1 MQNSVKLMIGAV
13 VAGIIGLV
21 VWWQMQPVQK
31 PESVVGTVAEPV
43 AVAPES
49 APEAVPDPEP
59 QHQAANTA
67 PQFDVVRV
75 SPEGQAVIA
84 GQAAPGQMVE
94 ILLDGTVIGTA
105 AADATGSFATVLEVA
120 PSNEARELTLRTA
133 LAEAPAAVVALAP
146 TAGAGDATSDQP
158 VSSEAATPETVTTE
172 AAAAA
177 AAELAAAEKAAEAA
191 AAAEL
196 AAAEIAA
203 ELAAAEKAAEAAAE
217 QAAAELTAAAAKA
230 EAEALAA
237 AELTAAA
244 AKAEAEAL
252 AAAEADAA
260 VKAEAE
266 ALAAAEAAAA
276 AKAEAEALAAAEAA
290 AAAKAEA
297 EALAAAE
304 AAAAAKAEAE
314 ALAAAEAA
322 AAAKAEAEALAAAE
336 AAAAMA
342 AADPAADSLE
352 PEVSRFAMSAPVI
365 ILPQEGADQAP
376 VLLKAEPEGVVLLQ
390 PAQTEPTAGI
400 VLDRITYSPEGD
412 LMAAGRGQPGAIVRV
427 YANAKFLEEIR
438 CNEDGRWEARIGSDI
453 ATKAVLL
460 RFDEV
465 DDGGAVLSR
474 LETPFEYSPV
484 ATTQELRQRKIVVQK
499 GDYLWKFAEQYY
511 GEGWRYSV
519 IFSAN
524 SALIRDPDLIYPG
537 QIFSVPELVNSQ

>member
-1 MQNSVKLMIGAV
+1 MQNSVKLVIGAV
-13 VAGIIGLV
+13 VAGIVGLV
-21 VWWQMQPVQK
+21 VWWQMQPVPVPVPV
-31 PESVVGTVAEPV
+31 PESVVETVAEPV
-43 AVAPES
+43 AVAPE
-49 APEAVPDPEP
+49 AAPDPEP
-59 QHQAANTA
+59 EPQAAKTA

-75 SPEGQAVIA
+75 SPEGQTVIA

-105 AADATGSFATVLEVA
+105 AADATGSFATVLEVV

-146 TAGAGDATSDQP
+146 TADAGDATPDPS
-158 VSSEAATPETVTTE
+158 VSSGAATTETATTETATADAAAAEQAAEAAATAELAAAEKAAE
-172 AAAAA
+172 AAAAAELAAAEQAAEAAA

-196 AAAEIAA
+196 AAAEKAAEAAAAA
-203 ELAAAEKAAEAAAE
+203 ELAAAEKAAEAAAAAELAAAEKAAEQAAEAAAAAE
-217 QAAAELTAAAAKA
+217 QAAAEAKAAAAKA
-230 EAEALAA
+230 EAEA
-237 AELTAAA
+237 
-244 AKAEAEAL
+244 
-252 AAAEADAA
+252 
-260 VKAEAE
+260 V
-266 ALAAAEAAAA
+266 AAAA
-276 AKAEAEALAAAEAA
+276 AKAEAEAVAAAEAA
-290 AAAKAEA
+290 AV
-297 EALAAAE
+297 L
-304 AAAAAKAEAE
+304 
-314 ALAAAEAA
+314 
-322 AAAKAEAEALAAAE
+322 
-336 AAAAMA
+336 A
-342 AADPAADSLE
+342 AADPAAGSVE

-376 VLLKAEPEGVVLLQ
+376 VLVKAEPEGVVLLQ

-453 ATKAVLL
+453 ASKAVLL

-465 DDGGAVLSR
+465 DEGGVVLSR

-484 ATTQELRQRKIVVQK
+484 ATTQELRERKIVVQR

-537 QIFSVPELVNSQ
+537 QVFSVPELVERQ

>member
-1 MQNSVKLMIGAV
+1 
-13 VAGIIGLV
+13 
-21 VWWQMQPVQK
+21 
-31 PESVVGTVAEPV
+31 
-43 AVAPES
+43 
-49 APEAVPDPEP
+49 
-59 QHQAANTA
+59 
-67 PQFDVVRV
+67 
-75 SPEGQAVIA
+75 
-84 GQAAPGQMVE
+84 
-94 ILLDGTVIGTA
+94 
-105 AADATGSFATVLEVA
+105 
-120 PSNEARELTLRTA
+120 
-133 LAEAPAAVVALAP
+133 
-146 TAGAGDATSDQP
+146 
-158 VSSEAATPETVTTE
+158 
-172 AAAAA
+172 
-177 AAELAAAEKAAEAA
+177 
-191 AAAEL
+191 
-196 AAAEIAA
+196 
-203 ELAAAEKAAEAAAE
+203 
-217 QAAAELTAAAAKA
+217 
-230 EAEALAA
+230 LAA

-260 VKAEAE
+260 
-266 ALAAAEAAAA
+266 AAAA